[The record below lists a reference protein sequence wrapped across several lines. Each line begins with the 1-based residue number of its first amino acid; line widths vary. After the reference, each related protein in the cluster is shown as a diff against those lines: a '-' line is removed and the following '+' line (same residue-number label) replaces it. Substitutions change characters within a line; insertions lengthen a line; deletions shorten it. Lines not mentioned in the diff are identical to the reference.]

1 MLANAVLD
9 EPDGERDRRGHCFA
23 RYADDGNL
31 LVKSQRAGE
40 RGMASVTRLLSNSLR
55 LTVNPL

>member
-1 MLANAVLD
+1 MLD